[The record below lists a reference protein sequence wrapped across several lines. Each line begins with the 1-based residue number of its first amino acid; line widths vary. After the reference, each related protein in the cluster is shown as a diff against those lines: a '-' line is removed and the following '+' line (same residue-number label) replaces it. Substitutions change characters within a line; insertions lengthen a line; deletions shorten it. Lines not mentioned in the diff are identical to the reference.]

1 MMQIPVR
8 GAKIWAEGEGSK
20 QDGRFRREAAGFT
33 AVLQILRSLWIE
45 QCGVYFHP
53 SKQQSL
59 AGDPGEENATYGIFG
74 INVDF
79 SRSVQCGFFFHPKD
93 KDLSLGTP
101 AEEKAT

>member
-1 MMQIPVR
+1 MVLR
-8 GAKIWAEGEGSK
+8 
-20 QDGRFRREAAGFT
+20 RFSNSCE
-33 AVLQILRSLWIE
+33 VLKGV

-79 SRSVQCGFFFHPKD
+79 SRSVQSGSFFHLKD

-101 AEEKAT
+101 VEKKAT